1 MSELNVDAMLMHA
14 IDNNASDLHLKAGL
28 PPILRKNGRL
38 CPLTEYESISPEQMK
53 NIAFNLMN
61 DRQKADFKKEL
72 QIDLGYSIS
81 GVGRFRVNIFLQ
93 RGAVGIVF
101 RVIPATIKNFESLHL
116 PPVLEKLALEMRGL
130 VLVTGITGSG
140 KSTTLSA
147 IVDYINNTRSCHI
160 ITIEDPIEYTHKDNK
175 SVISQREIGV
185 DTVDFSS
192 ALRGAL
198 RQDPD
203 VILVGEMRDLETIQ
217 TALVAAETGHLVL
230 STLHTT
236 DATETISRIIS
247 VFPPYHQKQIRIQLA
262 ETMKGIISQRL
273 MPTMDGKERVPAV
286 EILVTNARVRSC
298 IVDKEKTKDLADV
311 IYKGHSTFGMQTF
324 DQSIMYL
331 MQKGLISGDEAMR
344 QASNPDDF
352 ALRAKGGISSTT
364 DTGWDEYSDNL
375 KNESDGAN
383 KIIPGDGIDEDTEDD
398 GRF

>member
-1 MSELNVDAMLMHA
+1 MSEINVDAMLMHA

-38 CPLTEYESISPEQMK
+38 NPLTEYERISPDQMK
-53 NIAFNLMN
+53 DIAFKLMN
-61 DRQKADFKKEL
+61 DRQKSDFKKEL
-72 QIDLGYSIS
+72 QIDLGYSIP

-93 RGAVGIVF
+93 RGAVSVVF
-101 RVIPATIKNFESLHL
+101 RVIPPTIKNFKALHL
-116 PPVLEKLALEMRGL
+116 PPILEKLAMEMRGL

-160 ITIEDPIEYTHKDNK
+160 ITIEDPIEFTHKDNK

-192 ALRGAL
+192 SLRGAL

-236 DATETISRIIS
+236 DAIETISRIIS

-273 MPTMDGKERVPAV
+273 MPTIDGKERVPAV

-298 IVDKEKTKDLADV
+298 IVDKEKTKDLADA
-311 IYKGHSTFGMQTF
+311 IFKGHSTYGMQTF
-324 DQSIMYL
+324 DQSIMHL
-331 MQKGLISGDEAMR
+331 MKEGLISGEEAMR

-364 DTGWDEYSDNL
+364 DTGWDEYSENV
-375 KNESDGAN
+375 KNEEGGAN
-383 KIIPGDGIDEDTEDD
+383 EIITGNGIEDDTEDS

>member
-1 MSELNVDAMLMHA
+1 MAEINIDAMLMHA
-14 IDNNASDLHLKAGL
+14 IDNNASDLHLKSGL
-28 PPILRKNGRL
+28 PPILRKNGEL
-38 CPLTEYESISPEQMK
+38 SPLTEYESISPTHMK
-53 NIAFNLMN
+53 NIALGLMN
-61 DRQKADFKKEL
+61 DRQKTDFKKEL
-72 QIDLGYSIS
+72 QIDLGYSIT

-101 RVIPATIKNFESLHL
+101 RIIPATIKNFDSLHL
-116 PPVLEKLALEMRGL
+116 PPVLEKLAQEMRGL

-147 IVDYINNTRSCHI
+147 IVDYINRHRSCHI
-160 ITIEDPIEYTHKDNK
+160 ITIEDPIEFTHKDNK

-185 DTVDFSS
+185 DTIDFSS

-203 VILVGEMRDLETIQ
+203 VILLGEMRDLETIQ

-236 DATETISRIIS
+236 DATETVSRIIS
-247 VFPPYHQKQIRIQLA
+247 VFPPYHQKQVRIQLA
-262 ETMKGIISQRL
+262 ETMKGIVSQRL
-273 MPTMDGKERVPAV
+273 MPTIDGKDRVPAV
-286 EILVTNARVRSC
+286 EILITNARVKNC

-311 IYKGHSTFGMQTF
+311 IYKSHATFGMQTF
-324 DQSIMYL
+324 DQSIMH
-331 MQKGLISGDEAMR
+331 MMKEGLISGEEALR

-352 ALRAKGGISSTT
+352 ALRAKGGITSTT
-364 DTGWDEYSDNL
+364 DTGWDEYS
-375 KNESDGAN
+375 KNRGEETSTVEEETD
-383 KIIPGDGIDEDTEDD
+383 DD

>member
-1 MSELNVDAMLMHA
+1 MSEINVDAMLMHA
-14 IDNNASDLHLKAGL
+14 VDNNASDLHLKAGL
-28 PPILRKNGRL
+28 PPILRKNGQL
-38 CPLTEYESISPEQMK
+38 YPLTEYESISPAQMK

-61 DRQKADFKKEL
+61 DRQKLEFKKEL

-101 RVIPATIKNFESLHL
+101 RVIPATLKDFKSLHL
-116 PPVLEKLALEMRGL
+116 PPILEKLALEMRGL

-185 DTVDFSS
+185 DTIDFSS

-273 MPTMDGKERVPAV
+273 MPTIDGKDRVPAV

-298 IVDKEKTKDLADV
+298 IVDKEKTKDLTDA
-311 IYKGHSTFGMQTF
+311 IYKGHSTYGMQTF
-324 DQSIMYL
+324 DQSIMHL
-331 MQKGLISGDEAMR
+331 MEEGLISGDEALR

-364 DTGWDEYSDNL
+364 DTGWDEYSNNVKDG
-375 KNESDGAN
+375 SDGIN
-383 KIIPGDGIDEDTEDD
+383 EIITGNGIEDDTEDD